1 MPYITDLEIDAE
13 DGNRFHIERHGIT
26 ADEVFQVLDNSL
38 YVIIRNRNEHRAP
51 YVMIGP
57 TYGGRLLT
65 IPIAPTDLDG
75 VWRPST
81 AWDAKRGERTV
92 YDNSRRRP

>member
-13 DGNRFHIERHGIT
+13 DGNRAHIERHGMT
-26 ADEVFQVLDNSL
+26 VDEVLQVLDNGL
-38 YVIIRNRNEHRAP
+38 FVVIRNRGARRAP

-65 IPIAPTDLDG
+65 VPIVPTDVDG
-75 VWRPST
+75 VWRPIT
-81 AWDAKRGERTV
+81 AWDAKTGERTI
-92 YDNSRRRP
+92 YDNNRRRP

>member
-1 MPYITDLEIDAE
+1 LPYITDLEIDLE
-13 DGNRFHIERHGIT
+13 EGNRAHIERHGIT
-26 ADEVFQVLDNSL
+26 ADEVFQVLDNGL
-38 YVIIRNRNEHRAP
+38 FVIIRNRGKRRAP

-65 IPIAPTDLDG
+65 GPITPTAVDG

-81 AWDAKRGERTV
+81 AWDAKTGERTI
-92 YDNSRRRP
+92 YDNNKR